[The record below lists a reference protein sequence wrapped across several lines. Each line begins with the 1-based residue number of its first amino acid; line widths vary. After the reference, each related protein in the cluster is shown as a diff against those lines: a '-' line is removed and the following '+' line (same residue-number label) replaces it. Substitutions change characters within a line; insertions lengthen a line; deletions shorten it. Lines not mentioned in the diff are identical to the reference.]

1 MGSQKSA
8 SSAALSYGVDTN
20 WYFDSGTTDNITNE
34 LEKFSAHEWYAGNA
48 GNDHIQAANG
58 KGMSISHIGN
68 TVFHNPKHDFSIS
81 NVLHVPSANKNLVSV
96 HQFTSDNDVFLE
108 FHPTY
113 FCIKDKDTKNLL
125 LRGRCRDGLYSLPTF
140 SQVHHISK
148 PSTTRWH
155 HRLGHPSSVIVNRV
169 LRDYNLSF
177 IHESSV
183 SICDACQQAK
193 SCQLPYPKSDSVSTL
208 PLQLIFSDVWGPAPT
223 SVGRYQYYVSFI
235 DDYSKLTWIF
245 LLKHKSDVYDVFLK
259 FQQLVGRLFDRK
271 ILVVQSD

>member
-1 MGSQKSA
+1 MIRFKLPTA
-8 SSAALSYGVDTN
+8 
-20 WYFDSGTTDNITNE
+20 
-34 LEKFSAHEWYAGNA
+34 
-48 GNDHIQAANG
+48 

-68 TVFHNPKHDFSIS
+68 TVFHTPKRDFSIS

-113 FCIKDKDTKNLL
+113 FCIKDKDTKNPLI
-125 LRGRCRDGLYSLPTF
+125 RGRCRDGLYPLPTF

-177 IHESSV
+177 TRESV
-183 SICDACQQAK
+183 CDA
-193 SCQLPYPKSDSVSTL
+193 Y
-208 PLQLIFSDVWGPAPT
+208 
-223 SVGRYQYYVSFI
+223 
-235 DDYSKLTWIF
+235 
-245 LLKHKSDVYDVFLK
+245 
-259 FQQLVGRLFDRK
+259 
-271 ILVVQSD
+271 